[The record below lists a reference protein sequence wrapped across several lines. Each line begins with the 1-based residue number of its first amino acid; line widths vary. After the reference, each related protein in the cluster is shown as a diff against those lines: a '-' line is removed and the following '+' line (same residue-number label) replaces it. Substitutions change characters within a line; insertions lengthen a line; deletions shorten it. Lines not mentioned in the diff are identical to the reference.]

1 MSSWGPVTHRILS
14 KLHGSCSCWILPQFY
29 HFIFVTRLQH
39 YTNTADDSDLSVSCY
54 SFKKDWQR
62 LCVHV
67 HKAERRRW
75 STPRGG
81 CDSAKDEVRYQ
92 QVALV
97 ALGRVFSSHH
107 LSQSVVQLVQRIA
120 AGSFLLW
127 RHNTGGTTSNYQMD
141 CRDTSYQHSWFP
153 EDESYRLWWF
163 LEFLCSAIPTW
174 HPNIQYVQDKLPD
187 CVMRP
192 DCAKKTW
199 CTSGAETKV
208 RFIKR
213 RVENMK
219 TVEGK
224 KTR

>member
-1 MSSWGPVTHRILS
+1 MILIYRSHVTALRKTDNVSVFMSTKQKEDGD
-14 KLHGSCSCWILPQFY
+14 
-29 HFIFVTRLQH
+29 QH
-39 YTNTADDSDLSVSCY
+39 
-54 SFKKDWQR
+54 
-62 LCVHV
+62 H
-67 HKAERRRW
+67 E
-75 STPRGG
+75 
-81 CDSAKDEVRYQ
+81 EVVIQWRMKVWYQ

-97 ALGRVFSSHH
+97 ALSRVFSSHH

-120 AGSFLLW
+120 AGSLLLW

-192 DCAKKTW
+192 DSAKKT
-199 CTSGAETKV
+199 CGAETKV

-219 TVEGK
+219 TGGRKENSVTLYFTGQ
-224 KTR
+224 